1 MVCLKAHDKS
11 STRAEHSFLLIF
23 SGSWTISEMILKN
36 FLTFFLI
43 KKICYYLI
51 KTKTAILNTFL
62 WESTKPRPYMYLY
75 SAWISRRDLPLQ
87 GLSCCL
93 VKHFNISGS
102 EFVGSC
108 IKSTGR
114 KRCRAHMGAR
124 VGVATVGVGIAVACS
139 VVGYVQVVSFTK
151 GWSPTRTCVN
161 SFTVTTW
168 LDVHLNRSVAID
180 VI

>member
-1 MVCLKAHDKS
+1 
-11 STRAEHSFLLIF
+11 
-23 SGSWTISEMILKN
+23 
-36 FLTFFLI
+36 
-43 KKICYYLI
+43 
-51 KTKTAILNTFL
+51 
-62 WESTKPRPYMYLY
+62 MYLY

-114 KRCRAHMGAR
+114 KRCRVHMGER

-139 VVGYVQVVSFTK
+139 VVGYVQVVSCTK
-151 GWSPTRTCVN
+151 GWSPIRTCVN
-161 SFTVTTW
+161 SFTVMT
-168 LDVHLNRSVAID
+168 
-180 VI
+180 